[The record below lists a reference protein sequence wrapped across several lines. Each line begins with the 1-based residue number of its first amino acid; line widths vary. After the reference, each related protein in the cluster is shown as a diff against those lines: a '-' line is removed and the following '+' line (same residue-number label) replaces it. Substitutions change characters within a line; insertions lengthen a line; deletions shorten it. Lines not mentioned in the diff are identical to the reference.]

1 MTPKRCPIEEGVRTN
16 LEVQSERAVL
26 VKVLLS
32 REEKSD
38 RDPLGELRS
47 LVGSA
52 AGEVV
57 GELLQKRERPKGSS
71 YLGKGKLEE
80 LVHLVEMVD
89 AGVVVFDN
97 ELAPMQI
104 RTIEEAVCC
113 KVIDRSELILD
124 IFATRARTREAR
136 LQVEIAQLQYTAP
149 RLRAMWSHLG
159 QVTGGAPIG
168 VGTRGPGEQQLE
180 IDRRLVQKRLSQLR
194 ERLVEVQKRK
204 SREVD
209 ARTLEHFTVGL
220 VGYTNAGKST
230 LFNALTE
237 GGAYVADQLF
247 ATLGTRIEAWP
258 LGGGSQALL
267 SDTVG
272 FISNLPH
279 HLVASFRSTLEET
292 VQAHVLL
299 LVLDASDRSA
309 LMQYETVLEVLDGI
323 GASDQPRILVLNKID
338 VPRER
343 EHRGLE
349 EDDPVQDWLERVPDA
364 IPVSART
371 GEGLDQLAVRVREL
385 MKGPLREVSLE
396 APMSDGR
403 LADYLEK
410 RTEVLDRSWTETT
423 IVYRIRIG
431 RRQVEQLLARGSSFS
446 LDGVSGVDALHELW
460 PPPEKQKPPV
470 IPPHAREWPEEHLE

>member
-1 MTPKRCPIEEGVRTN
+1 M
-16 LEVQSERAVL
+16 
-26 VKVLLS
+26 
-32 REEKSD
+32 
-38 RDPLGELRS
+38 
-47 LVGSA
+47 
-52 AGEVV
+52 V

-89 AGVVVFDN
+89 AKVVVFDN

-113 KVIDRSELILD
+113 KVLDRSELILD

-194 ERLVEVQKRK
+194 ERLVDVQKRK

-209 ARTLEHFTVGL
+209 ARTLEHYTVGL

-237 GGAYVADQLF
+237 GGAYVADKLF

-258 LGGGSQALL
+258 LGGGAQALL

-299 LVLDASDRSA
+299 LVLDASDRNA
-309 LMQYETVLEVLDGI
+309 LMQYETVLEVLEGI
-323 GASDQPRILVLNKID
+323 GASDQPRIVVLNKID
-338 VPRER
+338 IPRER
-343 EHRGLE
+343 EHLGLE
-349 EDDPVQDWLERVPDA
+349 QDDPVSDWLDRVPEA
-364 IPVSART
+364 VAVSART
-371 GEGLDQLAVRVREL
+371 GEGLEELAERVREL

-410 RTEVLDRSWTETT
+410 RTEVVDRSWTETCF
-423 IVYRIRIG
+423 VYQVRIG
-431 RRQVEQLLARGSSFS
+431 RRQVEQLLARGSKFT
-446 LDGVSGVDALHELW
+446 LDGVPGTEALQSLW
-460 PPPEKQKPPV
+460 PPPERREPRV
-470 IPPHAREWPEEHLE
+470 IPPHARDWPEEHLE

>member
-1 MTPKRCPIEEGVRTN
+1 M
-16 LEVQSERAVL
+16 L

-32 REEKSD
+32 KEEKAD
-38 RDPLGELRS
+38 RDPLDELRA

-52 AGEVV
+52 GGEVV
-57 GELLQKRERPKGSS
+57 GELLQKRERPRGAS

-80 LVHLVEMVD
+80 LVHLVGMVD
-89 AGVVVFDN
+89 AGVVIFDN

-104 RTIEEAVCC
+104 KTIEEAVCC
-113 KVIDRSELILD
+113 KVLDRSELILD

-149 RLRAMWSHLG
+149 RLRAMWTHLG

-194 ERLVEVQKRK
+194 EKLHEVQDRK
-204 SREVD
+204 TREVD

-230 LFNALTE
+230 LFNALTT
-237 GGAYVADQLF
+237 GGAWVADQLF
-247 ATLGTRIEAWP
+247 ATLGTRVEAWP
-258 LGGGSQALL
+258 LGGGAQALL

-299 LVLDASDRSA
+299 LVLDACDRNA
-309 LMQYETVLEVLDGI
+309 LMQYDTVVEVLDSI
-323 GASDQPRILVLNKID
+323 GAGGQPRILVLNKVD
-338 VPRER
+338 KVRER
-343 EHRGLE
+343 EHFGFD
-349 EDDPVQDWLERVPDA
+349 EDDPIGAWLERVPDA

-371 GEGLDQLAVRVREL
+371 GEGLDVLAERVREH
-385 MKGPLREVSLE
+385 MKGPMLEVLLE

-403 LADYLEK
+403 LADFLEK
-410 RTEVLDRSWTETT
+410 RTEVLERDWTERT
-423 IVYRIRIG
+423 IRYRIRIG
-431 RRQVEQLLARGSSFS
+431 RRQVEQLLSRGSEFT
-446 LDGVSGVDALHELW
+446 LGGVPAGDALGTLW
-460 PPPEKQKPPV
+460 PTPV
-470 IPPHAREWPEEHLE
+470 RPTRSGPPPHERDWPEEHLGES

>member
-1 MTPKRCPIEEGVRTN
+1 MEEGVRTN
-16 LEVQSERAVL
+16 IEVEAERAVL
-26 VKVLLS
+26 VKVLLT
-32 REEKSD
+32 REEQSGE
-38 RDPLGELRS
+38 DPLGELRA
-47 LVGSA
+47 LVHSA
-52 AGEVV
+52 GGQVV

-89 AGVVVFDN
+89 AKVVVFDN

-113 KVIDRSELILD
+113 KVLDRSELILD

-149 RLRAMWSHLG
+149 RLRAMWTHLG

-180 IDRRLVQKRLSQLR
+180 IDRRIVQKRLSQLR
-194 ERLVEVQKRK
+194 ERLVDVQKRK
-204 SREVD
+204 IREVD
-209 ARTLEHFTVGL
+209 QRTLEHFTVGL

-230 LFNALTE
+230 LFNTLTE

-247 ATLGTRIEAWP
+247 ATLGTRVESWP
-258 LGGGSQALL
+258 LGGGARALL

-292 VQAHVLL
+292 VRAHVLVI
-299 LVLDASDRSA
+299 VLDVSDRNA
-309 LMQYETVLEVLDGI
+309 VMQYETVLEVLDGI
-323 GASDQPRILVLNKID
+323 GAGDQPRILALNKVD
-338 VPRER
+338 VIREQTN
-343 EHRGLE
+343 RGFFAV
-349 EDDPVQDWLERVPDA
+349 DPIEVWLERDPEA
-364 IPVSART
+364 IPLSART
-371 GEGLDQLAVRVREL
+371 GEGRDRLVARVQEL
-385 MKGPLREVSLE
+385 MKGPTSEVSLE

-403 LADYLEK
+403 LMDFLEK
-410 RTEVLDRSWTETT
+410 RTEVLERSWTETT
-423 IVYRIRIG
+423 SVYRVLIG
-431 RRQVEQLLARGSSFS
+431 RRQVEQLLARGSNFT
-446 LDGVSGVDALHELW
+446 LDGVPAQEALLEIW
-460 PPPEKQKPPV
+460 PEPVQRRLPEV
-470 IPPHAREWPEEHLE
+470 PPHDRDWPEEHLG